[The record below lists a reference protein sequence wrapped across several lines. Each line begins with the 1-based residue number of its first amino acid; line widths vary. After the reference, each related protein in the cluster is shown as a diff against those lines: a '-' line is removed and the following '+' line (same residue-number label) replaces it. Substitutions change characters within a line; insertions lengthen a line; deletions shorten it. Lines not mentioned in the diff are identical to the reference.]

1 MREVKIIKVKG
12 TGKRKDKVDNFIL
25 QTDGEDYIFRKYLV
39 SGYTP
44 CGVPEGYEVAYSIP
58 NKKSKSRQIPYLR
71 KFNKRR

>member
-12 TGKRKDKVDNFIL
+12 TGKRKDKVDNFML

-44 CGVPEGYEVAYSIP
+44 CGVPEGAEIMYRTTTSKA
-58 NKKSKSRQIPYLR
+58 KKKIPYLKYDR
-71 KFNKRR
+71 NE